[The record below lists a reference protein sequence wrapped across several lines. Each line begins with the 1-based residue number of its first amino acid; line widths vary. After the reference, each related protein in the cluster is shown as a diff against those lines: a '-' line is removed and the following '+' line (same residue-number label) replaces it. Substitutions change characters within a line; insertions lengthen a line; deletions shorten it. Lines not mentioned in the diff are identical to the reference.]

1 MAHSRGG
8 WLMAGSIT
16 TAGAAAKI
24 PRPCGSHRSFTG
36 TVERYGFS
44 RAVREGRAYTLPR
57 VCIYA
62 ADCKSNTNGGT
73 IARVPLFGDAR
84 FIRSTRVLPR
94 LPSTT
99 RPFPQ
104 HQRKTRNWLVCPSLP
119 RRRPQASSVNPS
131 RRSFVIAAF
140 GALFKNMLFETN
152 TVRSGPQPAT
162 PESCLFL
169 SLFR

>member
-73 IARVPLFGDAR
+73 IARVPLFGDAHGLFDQR
-84 FIRSTRVLPR
+84 GCCPASQAPQDRSL
-94 LPSTT
+94 STNAKPAT
-99 RPFPQ
+99 GWFAHHYRAAAL
-104 HQRKTRNWLVCPSLP
+104 K
-119 RRRPQASSVNPS
+119 PQASTLADGLLSS
-131 RRSFVIAAF
+131 RPLGRTFQEHV
-140 GALFKNMLFETN
+140 
-152 TVRSGPQPAT
+152 VRDQHRPLRTTA
-162 PESCLFL
+162 
-169 SLFR
+169 RNA